1 MIWEGLLLLYRQ
13 RIRLVGFST
22 LLKFLLTDFRIL
34 CVKVVKVFFQ
44 APVKIELTLWWS
56 VTMKAMA
63 IMMTAATVMKA
74 ITTMNN
80 CYTGHDSYLLEWEGY
95 ISKVLINYE
104 FFFQDLKENLDNL
117 KDIQSQLE
125 QNIPHVWSIISENI
139 FGMTLNAYIHWS
151 VSHSCQFVYL
161 HIFSIFFCCS
171 VTGWFLC
178 KSVFIVQPEG

>member
-1 MIWEGLLLLYRQ
+1 MIDDLRGSLASVQAEN
-13 RIRLVGFST
+13 
-22 LLKFLLTDFRIL
+22 
-34 CVKVVKVFFQ
+34 KVSLFFQ
-44 APVKIELTLWWS
+44 HFSNFFWLILKSSVFRWSKIELTLWWS
-56 VTMKAMA
+56 VMMKAMA

-125 QNIPHVWSIISENI
+125 QNIPHVRSIISENI